1 MLACYGDAFIND
13 LVLEIS
19 DSTTFPPKI
28 SERRSYLVLFGKYNA
43 CCKIFLKNLKI
54 YNSNHYNAKIT
65 KTIHKTTTYLSP

>member
-19 DSTTFPPKI
+19 DSTTFPLKI

-43 CCKIFLKNLKI
+43 CCKNYLKKSEN
-54 YNSNHYNAKIT
+54 NSNHYIAKIT